1 MTDPWEEGYNFPYM
15 NYTYFLWVKCRE
27 TYCWWLK
34 SCTTWD
40 VWNPINNGINY
51 LSTGAGFQP
60 STVPVPWDY
69 LGYSYTLVSHG
80 SSGAMWWRNLWILES
95 WKPVEINPWVSFRRK
110 LPELTNKCRLLYM
123 GSYFGLAQCY
133 ETLQGCTN
141 YCKNYDYIIIL
152 KAFQYFP
159 ATIGG
164 KFGYFRPFNCNK
176 HVAKFSWRLHP
187 VGDFPTTTWTME
199 IHEISCRQTCRYPGY
214 VTVGPVKIHATGSL
228 SRQKSR

>member
-1 MTDPWEEGYNFPYM
+1 M
-15 NYTYFLWVKCRE
+15 
-27 TYCWWLK
+27 
-34 SCTTWD
+34 
-40 VWNPINNGINY
+40 
-51 LSTGAGFQP
+51 
-60 STVPVPWDY
+60 DY
-69 LGYSYTLVSHG
+69 LGYSYTLSVMDCLLFFSPCQLVG
-80 SSGAMWWRNLWILES
+80 VLLNGAMELCVVKKPLNLGPGKLLKS
-95 WKPVEINPWVSFRRK
+95 THRSFRRK

-123 GSYFGLAQCY
+123 GSSFGLAQCY

-199 IHEISCRQTCRYPGY
+199 IHEISCRQLVDTL
-214 VTVGPVKIHATGSL
+214 VM
-228 SRQKSR
+228 